1 MYLILNKDNEIKG
14 VGVTTNPEYTSV
26 FVDDTLEDFPF
37 KDWSVAKICCYKVEV
52 KDGIIN
58 MMTPYVDSNLLDHF
72 DQLGKQNEGTQETVD
87 LCLGVTEH
95 NVDDRNYIAQQTARL
110 NQLTLGK
117 VYLTEEESLE
127 VADLYPL
134 WEVEKKYKVDQIL
147 KWGWDDEGFTKL
159 WKVIQ
164 EHTSQADWTPDK
176 AVSLFKQIGFTP
188 AGYPIW
194 VQPLGSQDAYSNGE
208 IVEHKD
214 KIWESIT
221 DGNVWEPGVYGWIE
235 KQI

>member
-1 MYLILNKDNEIKG
+1 MYLILNSDNEIKG
-14 VGVTTNPEYTSV
+14 VGVTTNPDYKSV
-26 FVDDTLEDFPF
+26 FVDETVDDFPF

-52 KDGIIN
+52 KDGIIT
-58 MMTPYVDSNLLDHF
+58 MMTPYVDSRLLDHF
-72 DQLGKQNEGTQETVD
+72 DQLGLQNEDTQVTLD
-87 LCLGVTEH
+87 LSLGVTEH
-95 NVDDRNYIAQQTARL
+95 NVEDRDYIAQQTNRL
-110 NQLTLGK
+110 NQLTLSK
-117 VYLTEEESLE
+117 TELTEEESLE

-134 WEVEKKYKVDQIL
+134 WEEEKRYKVDDIV

-159 WKVIQ
+159 WRVIQ

-194 VQPLGSQDAYSNGE
+194 VQPLGGHDAYSKGE

-214 KIWESIT
+214 KLWES
-221 DGNVWEPGVYGWIE
+221 DVDNNVWEPGVYGWTE
-235 KQI
+235 RGV